1 MLTFICFSKQ
11 EVYDKQKELILTG
24 ERLLLVTVAFDLNI
38 EHPYKPLVA
47 ALKKLKISDKEVVKV
62 AWNFVNDW

>member
-1 MLTFICFSKQ
+1 L
-11 EVYDKQKELILTG
+11 LG
-24 ERLLLVTVAFDLNI
+24 ERLVLATVAFDLNI

-47 ALKKLKISDKEVVKV
+47 AVKKLDISQKELVKV

>member
-1 MLTFICFSKQ
+1 MQ

-24 ERLLLVTVAFDLNI
+24 QRLLLATIAFDLDI
-38 EHPYKPLVA
+38 ELPYKPLVA
-47 ALKKLKISDKEVVKV
+47 AVKKLENFPNLLKV